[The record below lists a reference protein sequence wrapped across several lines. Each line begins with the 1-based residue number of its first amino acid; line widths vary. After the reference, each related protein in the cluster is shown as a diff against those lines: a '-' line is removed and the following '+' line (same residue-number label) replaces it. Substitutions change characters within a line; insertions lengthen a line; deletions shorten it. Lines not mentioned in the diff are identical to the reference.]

1 MITQEKQN
9 ISDVQRAKKVKEI
22 QKIGQMVKETL
33 AEISTPEIRYKI
45 NQTELVKYLFF
56 DKDEIDEAIS
66 VNKYKMENDYRI
78 EKWLYGNNLPN
89 SKRIHKMLDI
99 VLLDSFEEEL
109 QYIIFEEKDDISD
122 SRENTENKFLSGKEK
137 AGATISTE
145 NYDAFLE
152 LFENKLDKEL
162 KISMGFQNTEKMW
175 LKHKIAI
182 YIVHSLKNKVKE
194 KRPRD
199 ITVKKDYY
207 IRRERFEQE
216 FEDCLIDKNLIFV
229 SGQPNSG
236 KTTII
241 FNYSREHAIP
251 VVYCDRVSSLNE
263 ILGQMEFE
271 EDEYL
276 KGELWR
282 YCWWNQLKTLE
293 EKMEVRIR
301 LLEKPVIFMIGS
313 FTGNKNDLDAIYEF
327 AWKTGIR
334 ITIEE
339 IQIPIQE
346 LAENKGF
353 AFMEIEPL
361 TSDQLIDLFW
371 TMQKKYNLECD
382 REHFMDD
389 ILYKILELVYSTPQ
403 LVILIA
409 ENYWYIRKKESREGA
424 YKFLVDVQLLLLEKK
439 DKNGFV
445 EIKSIIDQ
453 HQLNILGHI
462 KKLFGMLLGN
472 TGKCVLYVLS
482 LLSGL
487 EIEKRLVVQWFGID
501 DEKLEKLEETGW
513 CILSEDTMK
522 IGISRLIEKA
532 LRKKWMISD
541 ARQLVVFINNLTGIV
556 EKKIFDPVDAGM
568 MGEVILRVHNRL
580 LEQIQNMGVSIKKY
594 MDDICIFHLVCIK
607 YFLDYANTTDLE
619 KLVKGCFDHDMLYQ
633 YKSCGAYVSLI
644 ERQRF
649 YMDQNNMWKVDVIQ
663 DLLDLFHNEDV
674 IKNEMAYYAAA
685 DFFEMLINKEVI
697 GWALNYMLGKGYG
710 RLGNEVFGC
719 YTIVAHYLLQLG
731 NVREKRIRNRIE
743 FLGRMIYHIA
753 CIQNSSFDDVVQMEQ
768 YFFSMLNQCEERD
781 IRTIEEEILYRSHLL
796 IWYVQKYSYAMQCMM
811 PQCQIDSMRSSISDR
826 LQEIYDK
833 RDGIEEI
840 PVLLAE
846 VFYTALALAGAVL
859 QVKFRIW
866 KKDFSHISLCNQEIQ
881 KRLDGIMEK
890 FEICMNG
897 LEME

>member
-1 MITQEKQN
+1 M
-9 ISDVQRAKKVKEI
+9 KKI

-45 NQTELVKYLFF
+45 KQTELIKYLFF

-89 SKRIHKMLDI
+89 RDRIHKMLDI
-99 VLLDSFEEEL
+99 VLSDSFEEEL
-109 QYIIFEEKDDISD
+109 QYLISEEENDSSD
-122 SRENTENKFLSGKEK
+122 SREKTENKFLSGKEK
-137 AGATISTE
+137 ARATISLE

-152 LFENKLDKEL
+152 LFENKLDQEL

-182 YIVHSLKNKVKE
+182 YIVHSLKNKIKE

-216 FEDCLIDKNLIFV
+216 FEDNLTDKNLIFF

-251 VVYCDRVSSLNE
+251 VIYCDRVSSLNE
-263 ILGQMEFE
+263 ILGQIEFE

-276 KGELWR
+276 NGELWR
-282 YCWWNQLKTLE
+282 YCWWNQLETLE
-293 EKMEVRIR
+293 EKMQVRMR
-301 LLEKPVIFMIGS
+301 LLEKPVILMMGS
-313 FTGNKNDLDAIYEF
+313 FIGNKNDLDAICEF
-327 AWKTGIR
+327 AWKTGIY
-334 ITIEE
+334 ITIEG
-339 IQIPIQE
+339 IQVPIQE
-346 LAENKGF
+346 LPENKGF
-353 AFMEIEPL
+353 ASMEIEPL
-361 TSDQLIDLFW
+361 TEDQLIDLFW
-371 TMQKKYNLECD
+371 SIQKKYNLEFD
-382 REHFMDD
+382 REDFLDD
-389 ILYKILELVYSTPQ
+389 ILYKILELVYLAPQ
-403 LVILIA
+403 LVILVA
-409 ENYWYIRKKESREGA
+409 ENYWYIRKKESREEA
-424 YKFLVDVQLLLLEKK
+424 YKFLVDVQLLLLDKK
-439 DKNGFV
+439 DKDGFV
-445 EIKSIIDQ
+445 EIKSTIDQ

-472 TGKCVLYVLS
+472 TGQCVLYVLS

-501 DEKLEKLEETGW
+501 NKKLEKLEETGW

-522 IGISRLIEKA
+522 IGIPRLIEKA
-532 LRKKWMISD
+532 LRKKWTISD
-541 ARQLVVFINNLTGIV
+541 ARQLVVFIKNLTGIV
-556 EKKIFDPVDAGM
+556 AKKIFAPIDAGM

-594 MDDICIFHLVCIK
+594 MDDLCIFHLVCIK

-633 YKSCGAYVSLI
+633 YKGCGAYVSLI

-685 DFFEMLINKEVI
+685 DFFEMHINKEII
-697 GWALNYMLGKGYG
+697 GWASNYMSGKEYG

-719 YTIVAHYLLQLG
+719 YTIAAQNLLQLG
-731 NVREKRIRNRIE
+731 NMREKRIRNRIE

-753 CIQNSSFDDVVQMEQ
+753 CIQHSRFEDVVQMEQ
-768 YFFSMLNQCEERD
+768 YFFSMLNQGEERD

-796 IWYVQKYSYAMQCMM
+796 IWYVQKYSYAMQCRM
-811 PQCQIDSMRSSISDR
+811 PQCQINSMRGSISDR

-840 PVLLAE
+840 PVLLAD

-859 QVKFRIW
+859 QVKTRIW
-866 KKDFSHISLCNQEIQ
+866 EKDYSHISLCNQELQ
-881 KRLDGIMEK
+881 KKLDGIMQK
-890 FEICMNG
+890 IEICLNE
-897 LEME
+897 LEIE

>member
-1 MITQEKQN
+1 MCDI
-9 ISDVQRAKKVKEI
+9 VKEALLEI
-22 QKIGQMVKETL
+22 GTSEKSYEIKQKD
-33 AEISTPEIRYKI
+33 
-45 NQTELVKYLFF
+45 LVKCLFF
-56 DKDEIDEAIS
+56 DQNEIDAEVS
-66 VNKYKMENDYRI
+66 TRKNQYKMKNDYRI
-78 EKWLYGNNLPN
+78 EKWLYGNNLPD
-89 SKRIHKMLDI
+89 KERIKKMLNI
-99 VLLDSFEEEL
+99 VLSGSFEEEL
-109 QYIIFEEKDDISD
+109 QYIITEKKVDDTD
-122 SRENTENKFLSGKEK
+122 SIGKIQKDSEILSGKEK
-137 AGATISTE
+137 IIRTISSE
-145 NYDAFLE
+145 KYYDFLL
-152 LFENKLDKEL
+152 LFEEKLNKEL
-162 KISMGFQNTEKMW
+162 KADMLYKNAENIPFEA
-175 LKHKIAI
+175 KIAI
-182 YIVHSLKNKVKE
+182 YLVHDLKNKINE
-194 KRPRD
+194 KLPVGL
-199 ITVKKDYY
+199 TLKKDYY
-207 IRRERFEQE
+207 ISREQLETHLE
-216 FEDCLIDKNLIFV
+216 KLLNAYILLYLDGL
-229 SGQPNSG
+229 PNSG
-236 KTTII
+236 KTTLIL
-241 FNYSREHAIP
+241 NYSRKHAIP
-251 VVYCDRVSSLNE
+251 VVYCSRMSKLND
-263 ILGQMEFE
+263 ILEMVEFE

-276 KGELWR
+276 KGELWE
-282 YCWWNQLKTLE
+282 YCWWNKIETLE
-293 EKMEVRIR
+293 KRIAVRIG
-301 LLEKPVIFMIGS
+301 LMETPVILMIGS
-313 FTGNKNDLDAIYEF
+313 FAGNKNDLDAIYEF
-327 AWKTGIR
+327 AWKTGIY
-334 ITIEE
+334 ITIEG
-339 IQIPIQE
+339 IQVSIQE
-346 LAENKGF
+346 LAENNGF
-353 AFMEIEPL
+353 ASMEIEPL
-361 TSDQLIDLFW
+361 TENQLIDLFW

-403 LVILIA
+403 LVILVA

-439 DKNGFV
+439 DKDGFA

-522 IGISRLIEKA
+522 IGIPRLIEKA

-541 ARQLVVFINNLTGIV
+541 ARQLVVFIKNLTGIV
-556 EKKIFDPVDAGM
+556 AKKIFDPVDAGM

-644 ERQRF
+644 ERQRI

-685 DFFEMLINKEVI
+685 DFFEMLINKEVM
-697 GWALNYMLGKGYG
+697 GWALNYMLGKEYG
-710 RLGNEVFGC
+710 RLGNEMFGC
-719 YTIVAHYLLQLG
+719 YTIAAQYILQLG
-731 NVREKRIRNRIE
+731 NMREKRIRNRIE
-743 FLGRMIYHIA
+743 FLGQMIYYIA
-753 CIQNSSFDDVVQMEQ
+753 CIQNSSFDDVIQMEQ
-768 YFFSMLNQCEERD
+768 YFFSMLNQGEERD

-811 PQCQIDSMRSSISDR
+811 PQYQIDSMQSSISDR